1 MVGLFLR
8 RRFLPWAAESPNCHG
23 GKSGL
28 SCAVPIRRNT
38 ARGQYIADCLLALVG
53 GVSDGGRTLLGG
65 VGVVGVYVSEDHG
78 LIFDIKPDSGAVV
91 QLVLSSAVFG
101 SLVGK
106 ELEVTLHPMA
116 GGVVRERAGGQAFPC
131 RNYRVALYGEYINP
145 PFSGIGCAEDDVVLD
160 AA

>member
-1 MVGLFLR
+1 M
-8 RRFLPWAAESPNCHG
+8 
-23 GKSGL
+23 
-28 SCAVPIRRNT
+28 
-38 ARGQYIADCLLALVG
+38 
-53 GVSDGGRTLLGG
+53 
-65 VGVVGVYVSEDHG
+65 
-78 LIFDIKPDSGAVV
+78 
-91 QLVLSSAVFG
+91 LSSAVFG

-116 GGVVRERAGGQAFPC
+116 CGVVRERAGGQALPC